1 MEVSNPVVEYYIG
14 QLDDPTVPAEQTV
27 EEAILDPQLFVFGE
41 ILEHKRVQA
50 LNSILVEKVRVMALG
65 TVREFFSKFGSS
77 ISEREIEKIRK
88 LNILS
93 IFNRNGWVDVPLKTF
108 CDELGLDQ
116 QIDVMRLLISMT
128 RSRMIEV
135 RIDERKGTVKAVD
148 IHVFR
153 DVDPITLDQDME
165 KFKAFADHVDRVVA
179 NPGDFLDDDLKA
191 LLGLISG
198 K

>member
-1 MEVSNPVVEYYIG
+1 MVEYYIG
-14 QLDDPTVPAEQTV
+14 QLDDPTVPAERTV

-41 ILEHKRVQA
+41 ILEHKRIQA
-50 LNSILVEKVRVMALG
+50 LNSILVEKVRVMAFG

-77 ISEREIEKIRK
+77 ISVREIEKIRK

-108 CDELGLDQ
+108 CDELGFDQ

-153 DVDPITLDQDME
+153 DVDPRTLDQDME

-179 NPGDFLDDDLKA
+179 NPGDFLDDNLKA

>member
-14 QLDDPTVPAEQTV
+14 QLDDPTVPAERTV

-41 ILEHKRVQA
+41 ILEHKRIQA
-50 LNSILVEKVRVMALG
+50 LNSILVEKVRVMAFG

-77 ISEREIEKIRK
+77 ISVGEIEKIRK

-108 CDELGLDQ
+108 CDELGFDQ

-153 DVDPITLDQDME
+153 DVDPRTLDQDME

-179 NPGDFLDDDLKA
+179 NPGDFLDDNLKA

>member
-14 QLDDPTVPAEQTV
+14 QLDDPTVPVERTL
-27 EEAILDPQLFVFGE
+27 EEAIHDPQLFVFGE
-41 ILEHKRVQA
+41 ILEHKRIQA
-50 LNSILVEKVRVMALG
+50 LNSILVEKVRVMAFG

-88 LNILS
+88 LNVLS
-93 IFNRNGWVDVPLKTF
+93 IFNRNGWVDVPLQTF
-108 CDELGLDQ
+108 RDELGFDQ

-153 DVDPITLDQDME
+153 DVDPRTLDQDME